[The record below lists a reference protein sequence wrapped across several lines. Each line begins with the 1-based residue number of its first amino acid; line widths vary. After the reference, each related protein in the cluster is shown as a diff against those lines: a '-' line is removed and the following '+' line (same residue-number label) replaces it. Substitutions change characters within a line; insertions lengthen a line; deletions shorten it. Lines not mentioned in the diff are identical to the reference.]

1 MRSPAK
7 LGEAKAMLPPSIQKL
22 IDLFSKFPTVGPR
35 TASRFAFYL
44 LGQPKEKAKEIA
56 QALLDLKNNV
66 KSCGFCFN
74 PYENGENSGQLCLIC
89 ADSSRDKKTLC
100 VVEKES
106 DLLSLEKTG
115 QYKGLYFILGGSVSN
130 LMPEDIQKLRIEEL
144 KQRVEKGAFEEIIL
158 ATNPTTDGQATSLYL
173 RQILKPLAKK
183 IVLLGRGLPLGGE
196 LEYADEDTLSSAL
209 ENRK

>member
-1 MRSPAK
+1 MT
-7 LGEAKAMLPPSIQKL
+7 PPSIQKL
-22 IDLFSKFPTVGPR
+22 IDLFAKFPTVGPR
-35 TASRFAFYL
+35 TASRFVFYL
-44 LGQPKEKAKEIA
+44 LSQPAEKSKEIA
-56 QALLDLKNNV
+56 QALLDLKSNI
-66 KSCGFCFN
+66 KLCGLCFN
-74 PYENGENSGQLCLIC
+74 PFEKDEESVCPIC

-106 DLLSLEKTG
+106 DLLSLEKTS
-115 QYKGLYFILGGSVSN
+115 QYKGLYFILGGSISS

-196 LEYADEDTLSSAL
+196 LEYADEETLTFAL
-209 ENRK
+209 EGRK